1 MMRALAALALALA
14 LGGCAEAPPGQNIS
28 PLMVRY
34 GNLRIV
40 PQGPDEALIMFIR
53 ENEDNNAT
61 QATLYE
67 IANDGDHFIGVSSGS
82 TRVAWAVH
90 PGYHLFMVIGET
102 ADFLSAQVDGG
113 KTYYMMVAP
122 RWGFFKSRFSFRAVR
137 REELGGP
144 EWQAWQQL
152 ELLRCGP
159 DCASWVSQNVNSIQR
174 HKEKDLAFWK
184 TTKSS
189 YLTSGIMPE
198 DGW

>member
-1 MMRALAALALALA
+1 VIRAFALAALALAIA
-14 LGGCAEAPPGQNIS
+14 GCAAEPGANIS

-34 GNLRIV
+34 GNQRIV
-40 PQGPDEALIMFIR
+40 PQGPNEALILFIR

-67 IANDGDHFIGVSSGS
+67 VADDGDHFIGVSSGS
-82 TRVAWAVH
+82 TRLAWAVR

-137 REELGGP
+137 RAELGGP
-144 EWQAWQQL
+144 QWQAWQQL

-159 DCASWVSQNVNSIQR
+159 DCASWVNSNVESILR
-174 HKEKDLAFWK
+174 HKDKDLAFWK

>member
-1 MMRALAALALALA
+1 MRALAAALVALALA
-14 LGGCAEAPPGQNIS
+14 GCAAAPGANIS
-28 PLMVRY
+28 PLMERY
-34 GNLRIV
+34 GKQRIV
-40 PQGPDEALIMFIR
+40 PQGPNEALILFIR

-61 QATLYE
+61 QATVYE
-67 IANDGDHFIGVSSGS
+67 LANDGDHFIGVSSGS
-82 TRVAWAVH
+82 TRLAWAVH

-137 REELGGP
+137 RQELGGP

-159 DCASWVSQNVNSIQR
+159 GCADWVDDNVNSILR
-174 HKEKDLAFWK
+174 HKDKDLAFWK

-189 YLTSGIMPE
+189 KLSSGILPE